1 MLWTAGARFIIMP
14 ARQESVSILSYG
26 VQTEL
31 RFLSARGEGTMK
43 RFLRY
48 IAYRELYRWLRN
60 VGTDDDSSTSQSSD
74 LNTPTQTQSSRRR
87 VDRLPIEEGPIE
99 SVDELK
105 TVLQQM
111 DPYEFEH
118 FVADLWE
125 RMGWETD
132 VSAAAMDEGV
142 DVIARKQ
149 TPYEQTTLIQ
159 AKRYGPNTT
168 VGSPDIQQYASLGQQ
183 YTGVDKV
190 VVATTNEFTGQAYD
204 LAERLNVK
212 LINGDTL
219 AELVGEHDALDLVDE
234 YLEFVT
240 TVEHEDTSE
249 HPNQGIADDDVKRQ
263 NPAATT
269 RGAVSE
275 ADTAT
280 QPGSVTSTLWEKVI
294 IAAIPGW
301 IIAFFGVEVLPTA
314 LWGILFFVVWL
325 GLPVALYF
333 DARQVRESTDW
344 PQYWWA
350 YVLTSLIWLLAVV
363 PAGLYLWRRRSHNEP
378 GTTESP
384 SSHTIDAETTVTAI
398 PDDSGPEQ
406 SEETAEQTTRSSRA
420 SDDAPAAEHVPD
432 RMDIEYDGERYY
444 AQQTTSPNG
453 EYTVAYQDGRAGRG
467 EGEPRPGRVFLYES
481 DELCFTTDIDRP
493 NACAVANDGTAAVVD
508 WKDWGETLSGTFYV
522 FNRSGHRFVE
532 HTFDSNIGPVAITPD
547 GAYAA
552 TSTLNPDC
560 STYLFDVDGGE
571 RLLRHENQH
580 GNVHHLEFV
589 ERDDAWMLRLGER
602 DDDSAY
608 GIDLGGHV
616 VWKSEGVKRQERLE
630 ELIESS
636 KESDLREAVELL
648 EEAMELTSEDYEQR
662 NVAQQLAETHWNL
675 SKSINQEHGA
685 TNEWWEHLDQAA
697 QYYREI
703 LPRYAGK
710 QGLAKVKRKQGKQH
724 LDDSNKVAARE
735 CFEEIARLEDEYDVQ
750 LLTDADER
758 RLEKLQ

>member
-1 MLWTAGARFIIMP
+1 MP
-14 ARQESVSILSYG
+14 VRQELVSIPLYG
-26 VQTEL
+26 VPTES
-31 RFLSARGEGTMK
+31 RYLSARQEGTMK

-60 VGTDDDSSTSQSSD
+60 VGKDDDGRSAQSPDSETHAD
-74 LNTPTQTQSSRRR
+74 TQARQRG
-87 VDRLPIEEGPIE
+87 VDALPIEEGPID

-105 TVLQQM
+105 VVLQQM

-132 VSAAAMDEGV
+132 VSAASMDEGV

-168 VGSPDIQQYASLGQQ
+168 VGSPDIQQYASLDQQ

-190 VVATTNEFTGQAYD
+190 VVVTTNEFTGQARD

-219 AELVGEHDALDLVDE
+219 AELVVEHDALDLVDE
-234 YLEFVT
+234 YLEFIT
-240 TVEHEDTSE
+240 TVDHENASE
-249 HPNQGIADDDVKRQ
+249 HPDQVSSDGNAERQ
-263 NPAATT
+263 NTATT
-269 RGAVSE
+269 TPATTQE
-275 ADTAT
+275 ADSVT
-280 QPGSVTSTLWEKVI
+280 QPGPVSSTIWEKVI

-333 DARQVRESTDW
+333 DARHIRESTDW

-350 YVLTSLIWLLAVV
+350 YVLTSLIWLLAII
-363 PAGLYLWRRRSHNEP
+363 PAGLYLWRRRSLDEP
-378 GTTESP
+378 ASTELP
-384 SSHTIDAETTVTAI
+384 SSHTTDAETTETAI
-398 PDDSGPEQ
+398 SDDPEPEQ
-406 SEETAEQTTRSSRA
+406 SEEMADRDTCSSRD
-420 SDDAPAAEHVPD
+420 SDDAPPEEHVPD
-432 RMDIEYDGERYY
+432 RVDIEYDGERYY
-444 AQQTTSPNG
+444 AQRTTSPNG
-453 EYTVAYQDGRAGRG
+453 VYTVAYQDGRAGRG
-467 EGEPRPGRVFLYES
+467 QGESRPGRVFLYEG

-493 NACAVANDGTAAVVD
+493 NACAVANDGTVAVVD

-522 FNRSGHRFVE
+522 FNQSGHRFVE
-532 HTFDSNIGPVAITPD
+532 HTFDSNIGPVAVTPD
-547 GAYAA
+547 GTYAA

-560 STYLFDVDGGE
+560 STYLFDVDAGE
-571 RLLRHENQH
+571 CLLRHENQH

-589 ERDDAWMLRLGER
+589 ERDDTWMLRLGEP

-616 VWKSEGVKRQERLE
+616 LWKSEGVKRQDRLE
-630 ELIESS
+630 DLLESS
-636 KESDLREAVELL
+636 EEADLQEAVGLL
-648 EEAMELTSEDYEQR
+648 EEAMELASEDYEHR

-675 SKSINQEHGA
+675 AKTVNQEHG
-685 TNEWWEHLDQAA
+685 TTEEWWEHLDQAA
-697 QYYREI
+697 RYYRQS

-724 LDDSNKVAARE
+724 LRDGDDAAARG
-735 CFEEIARLEDEYDVQ
+735 CFEEIARIEDEYDVQ

-758 RLEKLQ
+758 RLEELQ

>member
-1 MLWTAGARFIIMP
+1 
-14 ARQESVSILSYG
+14 
-26 VQTEL
+26 
-31 RFLSARGEGTMK
+31 
-43 RFLRY
+43 
-48 IAYRELYRWLRN
+48 
-60 VGTDDDSSTSQSSD
+60 
-74 LNTPTQTQSSRRR
+74 
-87 VDRLPIEEGPIE
+87 
-99 SVDELK
+99 
-105 TVLQQM
+105 M

-132 VSAAAMDEGV
+132 VSAAAVDEGV

-168 VGSPDIQQYASLGQQ
+168 VGSPDIQQYASLDQQ

-190 VVATTNEFTGQAYD
+190 VVVTTNEFTSQARD

-219 AELVGEHDALDLVDE
+219 AELVVEHDGLDLVDE
-234 YLEFVT
+234 YIGFVT
-240 TVEHEDTSE
+240 TVDHEDDSE
-249 HPNQGIADDDVKRQ
+249 TPDQVGTEGNAERQ
-263 NPAATT
+263 NTATATPAA
-269 RGAVSE
+269 
-275 ADTAT
+275 DTMNHL
-280 QPGSVTSTLWEKVI
+280 GSVPSTIWQKII

-314 LWGILFFVVWL
+314 LWGILFFTVWL
-325 GLPVALYF
+325 GLPFALYL
-333 DARQVRESTDW
+333 DARHIRKSTDW

-350 YVLTSLIWLLAVV
+350 YVVTALIWFLAIV
-363 PAGLYLWRRRSHNEP
+363 PAGLYLWRRRSLDES
-378 GTTESP
+378 TTAESA
-384 SSHTIDAETTVTAI
+384 SSHATDAETTETATPGDTESEPSEGAADRTARSPRE
-398 PDDSGPEQ
+398 PDD
-406 SEETAEQTTRSSRA
+406 ASSV
-420 SDDAPAAEHVPD
+420 EHVPD
-432 RMDIEYDGERYY
+432 RVDIEYDGEQYY
-444 AQQTTSPNG
+444 AQRTTSPDG
-453 EYTVAYQDGRAGRG
+453 EYTAAYQDGRSGPGQG
-467 EGEPRPGRVFLYES
+467 ESRPGRVFLFEG

-493 NACAVANDGTAAVVD
+493 NACAVANDGTVAVVD
-508 WKDWGETLSGTFYV
+508 WKDWGDTLSGTFHV
-522 FNRSGHRFVE
+522 FNRSGHRFVK
-532 HTFDSNIGPVAITPD
+532 HDFDSNIGPVAITPD

-560 STYLFDVDGGE
+560 STYLFDVDAGE

-580 GNVHHLEFV
+580 GNVNHLEFV
-589 ERDDAWMLRLGER
+589 KRDNTWMLRLGEP

-630 ELIESS
+630 DLIERSE
-636 KESDLREAVELL
+636 ESDLREAVVLL
-648 EEAMELTSEDYEQR
+648 EEAMGLASEDYEQR

-675 SKSINQEHGA
+675 AKTVSQEHGP
-685 TNEWWEHLDQAA
+685 TDEWWDHLDQAA
-697 QYYREI
+697 QYYRET

-724 LDDSNKVAARE
+724 LDDGNEAAARE
-735 CFEEIARLEDEYDVQ
+735 CFETIADLEDEYDVQ

-758 RLEKLQ
+758 RLGKLQ